1 MATKKPVQAAQ
12 PIAGLS
18 FDLADHKRQ
27 RDELVQRAN
36 QAVSDKVEQIKAL
49 LGDIKD
55 IVELS
60 GIEIDIR
67 GLKYDIESIE
77 ELHPDWNSSSYHC

>member
-1 MATKKPVQAAQ
+1 MPTKKTAAPVT
-12 PIAGLS
+12 GLS
-18 FDLADHKRQ
+18 FDLAEHRRQ
-27 RDELVQRAN
+27 REELVRVAN
-36 QAVSDKVEQIKAL
+36 VQVSEKVDQIKSL